1 MKEQERASGAASAA
15 PLSDLQAQLGES
27 LAKYEQVR
35 GFL

>member
-1 MKEQERASGAASAA
+1 MKEKDRDPNGTAPA
-15 PLSDLQAQLGES
+15 PLSDLQARLSES

>member
-1 MKEQERASGAASAA
+1 MKEQERSANGTAAG
-15 PLSDLQAQLGES
+15 PLSDLQARLSES

>member
-1 MKEQERASGAASAA
+1 MKEKDRDPNGTAHA
-15 PLSDLQAQLGES
+15 PLSDLQARLSES

>member
-1 MKEQERASGAASAA
+1 MKDTNPNATPPA
-15 PLSDLQAQLGES
+15 PSSEDLQARLSES

>member
-1 MKEQERASGAASAA
+1 MKEQERTVNGAGAA
-15 PLSDLQAQLGES
+15 PLSDLQARLGES